1 MRLGVNE
8 RGMGVRVARSVE
20 GRELRLAEAVVEEP
34 LEQQRVVEVEGE
46 LPENWQS
53 QVQCALLGQQLMQE
67 PQMGEV
73 VVLADQEQLEEVV
86 EPGTK
91 QEQAGEEG
99 EEPLG

>member
-1 MRLGVNE
+1 
-8 RGMGVRVARSVE
+8 MGVRAARLVE

-34 LEQQRVVEVEGE
+34 LEQQRVVEGE
-46 LPENWQS
+46 ELLESWRS